1 MATFL
6 QDLRYGTRTLLKN
19 PSFTVIAVLALT
31 LGIGADTAIFSV
43 VNAVLLRPLP
53 YDQSENLV
61 FMTERSPV
69 LEGMSISYPNFLD
82 WREQN
87 NAFES
92 IGVFRR
98 SDYNLTGSGEP
109 ERVVAGQVS
118 ADLFKVLRV
127 NAARG
132 RVFDNDED
140 KPGAA
145 LVVVLSHA
153 LWQRGLG
160 GDPNVIGHSLTLNGR
175 DFTVIGIMPPSF
187 QFPSRVEMWTPVG
200 QLAKDPGWESRGN
213 HPGLYAMARLKPGV
227 TVEQAR
233 DDMEIVSANLE
244 KQYPDSNTGNRASL
258 TPALENVVSGIRT
271 ALLVLLCAV
280 GFVLLIACANVANLL
295 LARASNRQKE
305 MAIRT
310 ALGASR
316 TRILR
321 QLLTE
326 SFLLS
331 CAGGVLGV
339 LLAHWGVKLIIAISP
354 NSVPRFKEIG
364 LDGRVLLFTLGVSIL
379 TGIIF
384 GLAPALQASKPDLN
398 ETLKEAGRGSTGAR
412 HVLRSVLVVSEV
424 ALTLVLLIGAGLM
437 IRSFYRLQRVDPGFS
452 ADNLLT
458 FNVSLP
464 QKKYPQ
470 PQQRINFYQQL
481 LKNIEAMPGVQS
493 VAMATGLP
501 LGNNGWQSGF
511 WIEGRPEPPQGQRPL
526 TEVAQVSPGYFNA
539 MRITLLSGRD
549 FNEQDVMSTTPPDP
563 QHPEFRR
570 PTVTVID
577 EEFGRRYWPD
587 AEPLGQQ
594 ITFWGGKV
602 TVVGVVRRVKMEG
615 LNEDSNRVQSYYPF
629 NQNPSGSMTVVVR
642 TIGDPTGLSNGVRQQ
657 VLAIDPDQ
665 PIYSVQTMG
674 QIWTDSIA
682 PDRLFLMLLGT
693 FAAVALILAAVGIY
707 GVMAYSVTQRTHEIG
722 IRMALGAR
730 QTDVLGMVI
739 RQGMKLAFAGL
750 GLGLGGAW
758 LVTRAMSSLLFGV
771 SATDPLTFVVISV
784 ALAGVALGACFVPAR
799 RATKVD
805 PMIALRYE

>member
-1 MATFL
+1 M
-6 QDLRYGTRTLLKN
+6 RN
-19 PSFTVIAVLALT
+19 PAFTVVAVLALT

-61 FMTERSPV
+61 FLTERSPV
-69 LEGMSISYPNFLD
+69 LEGMSVAYPNFLD

-98 SDYNLTGSGEP
+98 SDYNLTGGGEP
-109 ERVVAGQVS
+109 ERIVAGQVS
-118 ADLFKVLRV
+118 ADLFRVLRV

-132 RVFDNDED
+132 RIFDNDED
-140 KPGAA
+140 KPGSP

-153 LWQRGLG
+153 LWQRRLG
-160 GDPNVIGHSLTLNGR
+160 GDPNIIGQTLTLNGR
-175 DFTVIGIMPPSF
+175 DFTIIGIMPPSF

-227 TVEQAR
+227 TVQQAR
-233 DDMEIVSANLE
+233 DDMEIVAANLE

-258 TPALENVVSGIRT
+258 TPALENVVGSIRT
-271 ALLVLLCAV
+271 ALLVLLSAV

-316 TRILR
+316 TRIVR

-326 SFLLS
+326 SLILS
-331 CAGGVLGV
+331 FAGGAFGI
-339 LLAHWGVKLIIAISP
+339 LLAHWGVKLIIAVSP
-354 NSVPRFKEIG
+354 DSIPRFREIG
-364 LDGRVLLFTLGVSIL
+364 LDARVLLFTMGVSLL

-398 ETLKEAGRGSTGAR
+398 ETLKEAGRGSTGRR
-412 HVLRSVLVVSEV
+412 HIMRSILVVSEV

-437 IRSFYRLQRVDPGFS
+437 IRSFYHLQRVDPGFS

-464 QKKYPQ
+464 QKKYPE

-481 LKNIEAMPGVQS
+481 LQNLTALPGVQS
-493 VAMATGLP
+493 VGMATGLP

-526 TEVAQVSPGYFNA
+526 TEVALVGPGYFKA
-539 MRITLLSGRD
+539 MQIPLLRGRD
-549 FNEQDVMSTTPPDP
+549 FNDQDVMAAPPDP
-563 QHPEFRR
+563 KHPEFRR

-577 EEFGRRYWPD
+577 EEFARRYWPD
-587 AEPLGQQ
+587 EDPLGQQ

-602 TVVGVVRRVKMEG
+602 TVVGIVRRVKMEG
-615 LNEDSNRVQSYYPF
+615 LNTDSNRVQSYYPF
-629 NQNPSGSMTVVVR
+629 NQNPSGSMSVVVR
-642 TIGDPTGLSNGVRQQ
+642 TIGDPTGLSNAVRQQ

-693 FAAVALILAAVGIY
+693 FATVALILAAVGIY

-722 IRMALGAR
+722 IRMALGAA
-730 QTDVLGMVI
+730 QSNVLGMVI
-739 RQGMKLAFAGL
+739 RQGMKLALAGL
-750 GLGLGGAW
+750 GLGLVGAW
-758 LVTRAMSSLLFGV
+758 LVTRTMSSLLFGV
-771 SATDPLTFVVISV
+771 SATDPLTFVVISL
-784 ALAGVALGACFVPAR
+784 ALAGVALGACFLPAR